1 MRKLSRSLVVACLAF
16 AMFALGAVAFA
27 QPYDPY
33 APIGFGFV
41 STDVN
46 PPEIIL
52 GSSVVD
58 NAPGDVDLYLSNL
71 RNLPSNADDRFL
83 AAYDLVGGGRLYSLS
98 TTTLD
103 ALGVRCENI
112 VVWKVNVDASIGSY
126 ANYYC
131 EDGVLFIRNNSSTAT
146 FILLRA

>member
-1 MRKLSRSLVVACLAF
+1 MRKLLIVCLVVVFTVAV
-16 AMFALGAVAFA
+16 GAVALA

-41 STDVN
+41 TTNLDT
-46 PPEIIL
+46 PEIVL
-52 GSSVVD
+52 GSREVD
-58 NAPGDVDLYLSNL
+58 NAPGDEGLYLSNL
-71 RNLPSNADDRFL
+71 RGLPTDADDRFL
-83 AAYDLVGGGRLYSLS
+83 AAYDLLGGGRLYSLS

-131 EDGVLFIRNNSSTAT
+131 EDGVLFIRNNTSTAT
-146 FILLRA
+146 FVLLRA